1 MNTWCQLLGLAALLP
16 VLASPA
22 AAQLIEPNA
31 AGVRIGHM
39 HLAVTDVEAQ
49 TRFWTQG
56 MDGHVVQ
63 NGPLTLIELPGVYIM
78 LRKVDAAAPPPEG
91 SVVNHFGF
99 VFKNLPAMLE
109 RWKAAGYKIEQTDN
123 PNQGYV
129 NAPDGIRIE
138 FFGEPLSPVA
148 MQLDH
153 VHSYVV
159 AKDIPAIQAWYAKL
173 LGGEAGLRV
182 RVARPGWIDAVH
194 LPGMNW
200 SFSATE
206 MPPAPTKGRS
216 LDHVGIDVA
225 SLDAFAARLASLGLA
240 FDAPPRTIPNTK
252 TRVAFLSDPWGTYI
266 EVTEH
271 LAPDT
276 SDH

>member
-1 MNTWCQLLGLAALLP
+1 MIPSRQLFELAALL
-16 VLASPA
+16 LAVVSPA
-22 AAQLIEPNA
+22 AAQLLDPNA
-31 AGVRIGHM
+31 AGVRIGHL

-56 MDGHVVQ
+56 MDGRVVR
-63 NGPLTLIELPGVYIM
+63 NGPLTLIELPGVFIM
-78 LRKVDAAAPPPEG
+78 LRKVEAALLPPEG

-99 VFKNLPAMLE
+99 VFKNLPVMLE
-109 RWKAAGYKIEQTDN
+109 RWKAAGYRIEQTDN
-123 PNQGYV
+123 PSQGYV
-129 NAPDGIRIE
+129 HAPDGVRIE
-138 FFGEPLSPVA
+138 FFGEPLLPVA

-173 LGGEAGLRV
+173 LGGEPGLRV
-182 RVARPGWIDAVH
+182 RVSRPGWIDAVH

-200 SFSATE
+200 SFSATD
-206 MPPAPTKGRS
+206 MPLAATKGRS

-225 SLDAFAARLASLGLA
+225 DLDAFAAHLAALGLT
-240 FDAPPRTIPNTK
+240 FDAPPRAIPNTK

-271 LAPDT
+271 LAP
-276 SDH
+276 